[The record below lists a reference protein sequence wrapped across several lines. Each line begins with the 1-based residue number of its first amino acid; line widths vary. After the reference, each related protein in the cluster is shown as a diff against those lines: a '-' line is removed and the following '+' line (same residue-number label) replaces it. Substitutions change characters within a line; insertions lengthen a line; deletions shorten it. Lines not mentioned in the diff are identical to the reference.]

1 MDVRYDTIRF
11 CRETIDGVGVHV
23 QEADDARRS
32 TLVLLRASPTG
43 GTGHRTSEF
52 LARERPLVI
61 IRLAPQTPSA
71 GHAQLSWPRM
81 LWRFGHQWSQPDEH

>member
-43 GTGHRTSEF
+43 VRAT
-52 LARERPLVI
+52 ERPSSSPEKG
-61 IRLAPQTPSA
+61 RP
-71 GHAQLSWPRM
+71 
-81 LWRFGHQWSQPDEH
+81 